1 MPPPLLCQVHMLH
14 MSTRFKKASFSTCFI
29 SRSHLMQATWYVS
42 RVPGWRVASVMPRH
56 PSNILTRDIIQ
67 NTPAR
72 SAQRRSCLS
81 LNPPRRHGGD
91 LHALSDCIFQLV
103 GQSRHIQTCEQCM
116 TMFSSYL
123 LRIFNI
129 QSFKEAML
137 TLNWDTCLQ
146 NLHQWFW
153 STMIQKTD
161 LPYICPN
168 LRWRRL

>member
-1 MPPPLLCQVHMLH
+1 MSSAHAAHVHAFKEGLIFH
-14 MSTRFKKASFSTCFI
+14 MFYFQAAFLK
-29 SRSHLMQATWYVS
+29 QATWYVS
-42 RVPGWRVASVMPRH
+42 RVTCPGVTCRECDAKTSFKHSH
-56 PSNILTRDIIQ
+56 PDIIQ

-72 SAQRRSCLS
+72 SGQRRSCLS
-81 LNPPRRHGGD
+81 LNPPRRHGRV
-91 LHALSDCIFQLV
+91 LHALSDCIFQLA
-103 GQSRHIQTCEQCM
+103 GQGRHIQTCEQCM